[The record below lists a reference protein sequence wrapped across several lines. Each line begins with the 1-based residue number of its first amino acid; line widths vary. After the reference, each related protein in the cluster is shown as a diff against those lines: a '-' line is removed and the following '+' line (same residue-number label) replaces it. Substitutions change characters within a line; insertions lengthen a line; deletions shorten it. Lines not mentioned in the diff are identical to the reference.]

1 MSKLERWLPFRFNRK
16 KDEDKPQ
23 GGASAA
29 NPAAPLVPA
38 WPSSL
43 DPLHSSFFSTPVNQ
57 LVQSFFNDPFFRDPF
72 GQIDQ
77 LDRWFGDYSPRRY
90 TPSVEVVDDGK
101 AIKVTAELPGMSQDD
116 VTLQLEDNVLTI
128 SGEKKHEQESKDDGV
143 FRTERY
149 YGYFHRAIPLPE
161 EIDRDAVDAEFKKG
175 VLTVR
180 LPKLAPEKP
189 RGKRIE
195 VRAA

>member
-16 KDEDKPQ
+16 KEQEKNESTQ
-23 GGASAA
+23 T
-29 NPAAPLVPA
+29 APLAQAGSA
-38 WPSSL
+38 WPNPL
-43 DPLHSSFFSTPVNQ
+43 DPFHSHWFPSPAHQ

-72 GQIDQ
+72 GQLDQ

-101 AIKVTAELPGMSQDD
+101 SIKITAELPGMSKDD

-161 EIDRDAVDAEFKKG
+161 EIDHNAVDAEFKKG

-195 VRAA
+195 VKAA